1 MSVRCPLLFVA
12 AASVLSTALA
22 ACSAKDVFT
31 TSIASVDRTA
41 MVERE
46 RAKLR
51 EATGAARVLGQ
62 AIGPA
67 GVVGANIVANNSG
80 RIIGH
85 NGASIVANNST
96 RYATLAVSQKPIANA
111 IVYLTDPDERFYAF
125 DGQPLTATTDDKG
138 RYDFPGGVPTG
149 EVVIVNVILADNRRE
164 VGFTVSKGGKN
175 VVDVSL
181 ATTYVTEFLRDRAAR
196 LGKTMADYELAGLSK
211 LTQLTETALAQGDL
225 PVPDLAIG
233 KIGEMNQAYALAVGL
248 NKQKL
253 GDAWA
258 DVLGARVLAVTTV
271 AGNGESG
278 LGGNGKA
285 AKDAQLYKPK
295 SVVKDADG
303 NLYIADEG
311 NHMVRKVDSEGVI
324 TTLAG
329 KGVPQFSGD
338 GGAGKD
344 AGLWWPRCLAI
355 GAGGQLYV
363 GDTLNM
369 RIRRVNLVSGT
380 ITTVAGAPAQANG
393 SFLNDFAGDGG
404 PAMQAKFAGL
414 RGFALDSRGGVVFAD
429 TWDNDGGSW
438 HHIRRMDRDGVVTSL
453 VGVDGKHG
461 YNGDNR
467 KGRET
472 EINYVNQVA
481 VDSQDNVFFA
491 DARNHRVRK
500 YDARTEVVTTV
511 AGDGS
516 EGTNGDG
523 GPAVSAQLSS
533 PYGVTVDKNGRVFI
547 AERGS
552 RRIRI
557 VLKDGTIRTIAGGGT
572 YTGDGEARSLAF
584 SEPHELT
591 LEADG
596 NLLFCD
602 SRAAKVRRLWLQW
615 GM

>member
-1 MSVRCPLLFVA
+1 MSAQRLVGSFLLA
-12 AASVLSTALA
+12 ALLA
-22 ACSAKDVFT
+22 ACSGTTDVV
-31 TSIASVDRTA
+31 SSALAPVDRATYA
-41 MVERE
+41 KQQA
-46 RAKLR
+46 AKLR
-51 EATGAARVLGQ
+51 EATGPARLTGQ
-62 AIGPA
+62 AVGPA

-80 RIIGH
+80 RLISN
-85 NGASIVANNST
+85 NGGAIVASNSG
-96 RYATLAVSQKPIANA
+96 RYALQAEAQRPIANA
-111 IVYLTDPDERFYAF
+111 IVYLTDPDERFYAL
-125 DGQPLTATTDDKG
+125 DGQPLTATTDAKG
-138 RYDFPGGVPTG
+138 TYGFLGGIPTG

-164 VGFTVSKGGKN
+164 VGYTVAKAGKN

-196 LGKTMADYELAGLSK
+196 LGQTMDDFDLTALAR
-211 LTQLTETALAQGDL
+211 LTRLTETALAAGDL

-233 KIGEMNQAYALAVGL
+233 AIPQMNQAYALAVGL

-258 DVLGARVLAVTTV
+258 EVLGGRVLAVTTV

-278 LGGNGKA
+278 FGGNGKA
-285 AKDAQLYKPK
+285 ATQAQLYKPK
-295 SVVKDADG
+295 AVAKDADG

-311 NHMVRKVDSEGVI
+311 NHMVRKVDAEGVI

-338 GGAGKD
+338 GGPAAE
-344 AGLWWPRCLAI
+344 AGLWWPRALAMGPG
-355 GAGGQLYV
+355 GALYV

-369 RIRRVNLVSGT
+369 RVRKVDLVSGAIST
-380 ITTVAGAPAQANG
+380 MVGAPAQANG

-404 PAMQAKFAGL
+404 PATEAKLAGI
-414 RGFALDSRGGVVFAD
+414 RGFAVDSRGGLVFSD

-438 HHIRRMDRDGVVTSL
+438 HHIRRVDRDGIITSL

-461 YNGDNR
+461 YNGDFR

-481 VDSQDNVFFA
+481 VDAQDNVFFA
-491 DARNHRVRK
+491 DARNHRIRK
-500 YDARTEVVTTV
+500 YDAQTQVVTTV

-523 GPAVSAQLSS
+523 GAAVSAQLSS
-533 PYGVTVDKNGRVFI
+533 PYGVAVDQLGRIFI
-547 AERGS
+547 SERGS
-552 RRIRI
+552 RRLRV
-557 VLKDGTIRTIAGGGT
+557 VLKDGTIRTLAGGGT
-572 YTGDGEARSLAF
+572 FTGDGEARSLAL
-584 SEPHELT
+584 SEPHDLL

-602 SRAAKVRRLWLQW
+602 SRAAKVRRVWLKW

>member
-1 MSVRCPLLFVA
+1 MVASRSLLCLSA
-12 AASVLSTALA
+12 AVLTAALA
-22 ACSAKDVFT
+22 ACNNGNAVV
-31 TSIASVDRTA
+31 TSSLSSVDRATLVTRQNA
-41 MVERE
+41 R
-46 RAKLR
+46 LR
-51 EATGAARVLGQ
+51 EVTGAARMLGQ
-62 AIGPA
+62 AVGPD

-80 RIIGH
+80 RLISN
-85 NGASIVANNST
+85 NGGAIVANNSG
-96 RYATLAVSQKPIANA
+96 RYATLAVGQRPIANA
-111 IVYLTDPDERFYAF
+111 IVYLTDPEERFYAL
-125 DGQPLTATTDDKG
+125 DGQPLTATTDGKG
-138 RYDFPGGVPTG
+138 RYDFLGGVPTG

-164 VGFTVSKGGKN
+164 VGFTVSKAGKN

-196 LGKTMADYELAGLSK
+196 LGKTMADFDLTALSK
-211 LTQLTETALAQGDL
+211 LTRLTETALAQGDL

-233 KIGEMNQAYALAVGL
+233 KIAELNQAYALAVGL

-258 DVLGARVLAVTTV
+258 DVLGGRVLAVTTV

-278 LGGNGKA
+278 LGGNGKPA
-285 AKDAQLYKPK
+285 IQAQLYKPK
-295 SVVKDADG
+295 SVTKDADG

-311 NHMVRKVDSEGVI
+311 NHMIRKVDADGVI

-338 GGAGKD
+338 DGPAKD
-344 AGLWWPRCLAI
+344 AGLWWPRAVVL
-355 GAGGQLYV
+355 GAGGQLFV
-363 GDTLNM
+363 ADTLNM
-369 RIRRVNLVSGT
+369 RIRRINLVDGT
-380 ITTVAGAPAQANG
+380 ITTLAGAPEQANG
-393 SFLNDFAGDGG
+393 SFLNDFGGDGG
-404 PAMQAKFAGL
+404 PAGQARLAGV
-414 RGFALDSRGGVVFAD
+414 RGFAVDSRGGLVFSD

-438 HHIRRMDRDGVVTSL
+438 HHIRRIDKDGQITSL

-461 YNGDNR
+461 FNGDHR

-472 EINYVNQVA
+472 ELNYVHQVA
-481 VDSQDNVFFA
+481 VDAQDNVYFA

-500 YDARTEVVTTV
+500 YDVQTEVVTTV

-523 GPAVSAQLSS
+523 GAAVSAQLSS
-533 PYGVTVDKNGRVFI
+533 PYGVAVDRQGRVFI

-552 RRIRI
+552 RRIRV
-557 VLKDGTIRTIAGGGT
+557 VLKDGTIRTIAGGGSF
-572 YTGDGEARSLAF
+572 TGDGEARSLAF
-584 SEPHELT
+584 SEPHDLT